1 MSVSPPCQYIAFV
14 SRSINAD
21 SESRLVGIYG
31 VDDDDDDDRL
41 LLLFVFLDDLSD
53 WMAADA
59 AALYLTSEDDPADD
73 DDDDPPLLMDD
84 ILSIAIED
92 ANRFLFFNVKTKL
105 VESESFSS
113 SPPGVVVRSG
123 KSSNING
130 EDNTVEDAAS
140 HR

>member
-1 MSVSPPCQYIAFV
+1 V
-14 SRSINAD
+14 
-21 SESRLVGIYG
+21 
-31 VDDDDDDDRL
+31 DDDDDDRL
-41 LLLFVFLDDLSD
+41 LLLFVFLEDVSD
-53 WMAADA
+53 WMAAEA
-59 AALYLTSEDDPADD
+59 AALYLTSDEVEDDDPDE
-73 DDDDPPLLMDD
+73 DDDPPLLMDD
-84 ILSIAIED
+84 ILSIAIEE

-113 SPPGVVVRSG
+113 SPPDVVVRSG